1 MTAIWSADGR
11 LDEGR
16 IRRRETL
23 YTGMNGSLVERIW
36 PYGTEE
42 SFIWKPQTNEG
53 QQRREK
59 WVYEHVLPGFPPVY
73 PRLVA
78 SVPAV
83 DGEGGGSLFEDLG
96 ELDHAFGESAATAL
110 VRRIAW
116 WHSLAPA
123 GMLAGGPVLA
133 PKPRIGRMAEA
144 IVRAWETSGGR
155 LGESWGDA
163 GELERL
169 ERLVSRVAAL
179 AREREWEAWEAAE
192 GDVFSHGD
200 LHLGNYALVRGEL
213 RVLDWEHV
221 HPNIRYWDLYHVID
235 LSHPSF
241 PKPVDAAVR
250 ERLLRAYAEEA
261 AMRGGL
267 SDEEAF
273 RRGYREFAAVF
284 SLWMLL
290 LIEGDLRRGSAP
302 WPEENLR
309 SQLRETLASFE
320 QNAGEL

>member
-1 MTAIWSADGR
+1 MTAIWRADGR

-23 YTGMNGSLVERIW
+23 YKGMNGSLVERIW

-53 QQRREK
+53 QQRRET
-59 WVYEHVLPGFPPVY
+59 WVYEHVLPGFPPIY
-73 PRLVA
+73 PRLIA
-78 SVPAV
+78 SVTAA

-96 ELDHAFGESAATAL
+96 ELDHTFRESTATSL

-116 WHSLAPA
+116 WHSLPV
-123 GMLAGGPVLA
+123 GMLAGGPVQS
-133 PKPRIGRMAEA
+133 PKPRIGRMAAEA
-144 IVRAWETSGGR
+144 VRAWEASGGR

-163 GELERL
+163 GELGRL
-169 ERLVSRVAAL
+169 ERLVSDVARM
-179 AREREWEAWEAAE
+179 ARIRDWEAREAAE

-221 HPNIRYWDLYHVID
+221 HPNSRYWDLYHVID

-250 ERLLRAYAEEA
+250 ERLLRSYAEEA
-261 AMRGGL
+261 ALLGGL

-309 SQLRETLASFE
+309 SQLRETLAGFE

>member
-1 MTAIWSADGR
+1 MAAIWRANGR

-23 YTGMNGSLVERIW
+23 YMGMNGSLVERIW
-36 PYGTEE
+36 LYGMEE

-53 QQRREK
+53 QQRREA
-59 WVYEHVLPGFPPVY
+59 WVYEHVLPGFPPIY
-73 PRLVA
+73 PRLVV
-78 SVPAV
+78 SVPAA

-96 ELDHAFGESAATAL
+96 ELDHTFRESAAMAL

-116 WHSLAPA
+116 WHSLPV
-123 GMLAGGPVLA
+123 GMLAGGPIQA
-133 PKPRIGRMAEA
+133 PKPRIGRMAA
-144 IVRAWETSGGR
+144 DVVRAWEASGGR

-163 GELERL
+163 GESGRL
-169 ERLVSRVAAL
+169 ERLVSDVARM
-179 AREREWEAWEAAE
+179 ARQRDWEAQEASE

-200 LHLGNYALVRGEL
+200 LHLGNYALARGEL

-221 HPNIRYWDLYHVID
+221 HPNSRYWDLYHVID

-261 AMRGGL
+261 ARLGGL
-267 SDEEAF
+267 ADEEAF

-309 SQLRETLASFE
+309 SQLRETLAGFE
-320 QNAGEL
+320 QNAGAL